1 MQALL
6 QCCAAL
12 VKNMGKAEADAA
24 LQGPLM
30 PALVKGFQHS
40 CADVRKSV
48 SSIPLAHPRC
58 RAWLP
63 GVLCPNKQHLCCAL
77 PGRLLSGIACW
88 ECCPCMAYMSTSGIF
103 LKL

>member
-1 MQALL
+1 MPCCQWIAGVQVSTVLCLVYPPTPVYAWLTQALL

-30 PALVKGFQHS
+30 LALLKAFQHS

-48 SSIPLAHPRC
+48 
-58 RAWLP
+58 
-63 GVLCPNKQHLCCAL
+63 G
-77 PGRLLSGIACW
+77 
-88 ECCPCMAYMSTSGIF
+88 
-103 LKL
+103 

>member
-12 VKNMGKAEADAA
+12 VKHMGKAEADAA

-30 PALVKGFQHS
+30 PALIKAFQHS

-48 SSIPLAHPRC
+48 SLTPLVPPQKRSMETRHN
-58 RAWLP
+58 LF
-63 GVLCPNKQHLCCAL
+63 
-77 PGRLLSGIACW
+77 I
-88 ECCPCMAYMSTSGIF
+88 
-103 LKL
+103 